1 MLTHLG
7 ICHSAMHYECCMG
20 LTARDRA
27 VVAVP
32 MSHVTGVVA
41 LIAAMV
47 RAAGTLDRHAGLQG
61 GGLPRAGGAR
71 AHDAYAA
78 GAGNVQSLPA
88 RAAVSRT
95 ADLSAWRL
103 GGFGGAPMATATIE
117 RLARKLPRLQ
127 LMNAY
132 GATETTSPATMM
144 PPAETAARL
153 DSVGLAVPC
162 GEMLVMDEDGREVPR
177 GEEGEIWLRGPMVVS
192 GYWND
197 PEGDGREL
205 RCRLLA
211 LGRHRIDR
219 CRGLRARAST
229 ARRT

>member
-1 MLTHLG
+1 
-7 ICHSAMHYECCMG
+7 
-20 LTARDRA
+20 
-27 VVAVP
+27 

-47 RAAGTLDRHAGLQG
+47 RAAGTLIVMPTFKARRV
-61 GGLPRAGGAR
+61 PRAGRAR
-71 AHDAYAA
+71 AHDAHAA
-78 GAGNVQSLPA
+78 GPA
-88 RAAVSRT
+88 MYNLCLLEPRFENGRPLVPGASAASAARRCRRPPS
-95 ADLSAWRL
+95 SAW
-103 GGFGGAPMATATIE
+103 
-117 RLARKLPRLQ
+117 PRSCRGCK

-144 PPAETAARL
+144 PPAETATRL

-162 GEMLVMDEDGREVPR
+162 GEVLVMDEEGREVPR

-197 PEGDGREL
+197 PEATPGISSPATGD
-205 RCRLLA
+205 
-211 LGRHRIDR
+211 
-219 CRGLRARAST
+219 RATSARSTPRAICASST